1 MNRGY
6 LLPPGCKD
14 LIDAMNLKAVLPGSP
29 GRSGFIDFS
38 YLTPQVVK
46 LMQKLSPKQL
56 DHLLEV
62 FIKGKLQ
69 MVKLPLSPQPAGG
82 LSPLASQIVV
92 PPETTAAQV
101 AALLGLK
108 PFQIV
113 ADVLELGFF
122 VTAKE
127 PLSFEIISSVA
138 RKHGFLAI
146 KAAS

>member
-56 DHLLEV
+56 DHLLEA

-69 MVKLPLSPQPAGG
+69 TVYLPHSPQSAAGLTPMTG
-82 LSPLASQIVV
+82 QIVV
-92 PPETTAAQV
+92 PSETTAAQL
-101 AALLGLK
+101 APLLGLK
-108 PFQIV
+108 PFQVV
-113 ADVLELGFF
+113 ADVLELGLY